1 MKTTITRVAVLGAG
15 SMGAAIAAHCANA
28 GLSVT
33 LLDLTSEIVRA
44 GFERMQKARPA
55 ALFGQAAAERIT
67 LGSFTDDFLC
77 VAEAD

>member
-44 GFERMQKARPA
+44 EFERMPRRGRPRCSA
-55 ALFGQAAAERIT
+55 STASPPGCIR
-67 LGSFTDDFLC
+67 
-77 VAEAD
+77 